1 MRILWHLFGWTN
13 VAAGTAGIFLPLLP
27 TTPFLLLAAWA
38 FARSSERAHRWLH
51 DHPRFGPFLAA
62 WRDHRAISRRS
73 KGVAVV
79 SLVASVVI
87 AAAAGVPGWALAV
100 QILVLT
106 GVGTYLVTRPEI
118 APT

>member
-51 DHPRFGPFLAA
+51 NHPRFGPFLHA
-62 WRDHRAISRRS
+62 WHEHRAISRRS
-73 KGVAVV
+73 KVVAVA
-79 SLVASVVI
+79 SLIASVAI
-87 AAAAGVPGWALAV
+87 ATVAGVPGWALVV
-100 QILVLT
+100 QGVVLT
-106 GVGTYLVTRPEI
+106 AVGTYLVTRPE
-118 APT
+118 PVTT